1 MYQQHWSVLGGSGL
15 DVAPAFG
22 SPFTCFVAVLTV
34 NLVPLSEIYYPVLP
48 GSLGK
53 AERDDGFLVAHSTG
67 MDVGGRNWGAAGR
80 TGLPVCSTHVLA
92 SSKKVTSRRSA
103 DLLAL
108 CPLVGL

>member
-1 MYQQHWSVLGGSGL
+1 MGSVEGSPSRMYQQHWGVLGGSGL

-53 AERDDGFLVAHSTG
+53 AEGTR
-67 MDVGGRNWGAAGR
+67 
-80 TGLPVCSTHVLA
+80 A
-92 SSKKVTSRRSA
+92 S
-103 DLLAL
+103 L
-108 CPLVGL
+108 